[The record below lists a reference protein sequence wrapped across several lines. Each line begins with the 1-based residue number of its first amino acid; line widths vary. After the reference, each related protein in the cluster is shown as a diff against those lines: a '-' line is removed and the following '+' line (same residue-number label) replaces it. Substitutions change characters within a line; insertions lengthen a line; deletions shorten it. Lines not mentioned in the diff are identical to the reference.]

1 MVLARIQTIHE
12 ESVVVGQVVIKS
24 HRTPAQH
31 KTVSDA
37 YTNVVRNH
45 LGLFN
50 LTYNEETQMI
60 YRLLDA
66 PDAVNDGEEPAVYQE
81 HTPPNS
87 PPPPPKRRRIRADQL
102 AMMEARRYGSAAVR

>member
-1 MVLARIQTIHE
+1 MSL
-12 ESVVVGQVVIKS
+12 IKS

-37 YTNVVRNH
+37 YINVVRNH

-50 LTYNEETQMI
+50 LIYNEEAKMI
-60 YRLLDA
+60 YRLLNA
-66 PDAVNDGEEPAVYQE
+66 PDAVNDVEEPEAYQE

-102 AMMEARRYGSAAVR
+102 AIIEASRYGGSSGRPRKN